1 MNKVPG
7 DWRMRAAA
15 RLEFMAEQGL
25 NVEMKQAQEQEAV
38 SLLAS
43 LMENRSL
50 GTRVTV
56 DER

>member
-1 MNKVPG
+1 
-7 DWRMRAAA
+7 MRAAA